1 MLEDIYK
8 LTKDSMNKSINSLKR
23 DYKSIRT
30 GKVNISIL
38 DGIKIDYYGT
48 PTPLSQVASILSTDA
63 TTIAISPWEK
73 NLIGSIEKS
82 INEANIRVSPNNDGE
97 SIKLFFPPMTVEQR
111 KENAK
116 LAKTMT
122 DSSKIAIRN
131 IRKTSND
138 KIKNIHKE
146 KEINDD
152 ENKQSQYEIQ
162 KITDSFIKIA
172 DETLSTKEKEILTV

>member
-1 MLEDIYK
+1 
-8 LTKDSMNKSINSLKR
+8 
-23 DYKSIRT
+23 
-30 GKVNISIL
+30 
-38 DGIKIDYYGT
+38 
-48 PTPLSQVASILSTDA
+48 
-63 TTIAISPWEK
+63 
-73 NLIGSIEKS
+73 
-82 INEANIRVSPNNDGE
+82 
-97 SIKLFFPPMTVEQR
+97 MTVEQR